1 MTKMAGLF
9 RPKKL
14 DLSGFVN
21 TRLIR
26 DNNKRMAFE
35 QTEPERYEPCPYPRC
50 SSLTKDIPS
59 WENLL
64 GIETQMLIL
73 SFSVDKLS
81 AT

>member
-35 QTEPERYEPCPYPRC
+35 QTEPERYESRPSPRTR
-50 SSLTKDIPS
+50 SLEDM
-59 WENLL
+59 L
-64 GIETQMLIL
+64 GIETPMLTL
-73 SFSVDKLS
+73 SSFADKLS

>member
-35 QTEPERYEPCPYPRC
+35 QTEPERYE
-50 SSLTKDIPS
+50 SLPAR
-59 WENLL
+59 
-64 GIETQMLIL
+64 G
-73 SFSVDKLS
+73 SFGLASDVP
-81 AT
+81 